1 MSSPLNSSLSAGR
14 ARRAFT
20 LIELL
25 VVIAIIGVLVALLL
39 PAIQAARESARRSQC
54 QSNLKQL
61 GISAQ
66 TFHDAQRYLPSSVRP
81 GGNTLAP
88 RIAGLTFILPY
99 IEQNNIFDAYRQDLN
114 WSNVANVPLT
124 SRPVS
129 VFVCPS
135 TPGSSN
141 DRWDGDP
148 QPPATYSNIVA
159 VTDYSPVIGV
169 DQRLDQLGLLFRPD
183 PATPLGLAQ
192 LTGMLPKNGSPKLAD
207 VTDGLSNTIMYG
219 ESAGR
224 PALYR
229 GKNKVRVGDPTNARV
244 NGGGWCRPASDFS
257 VDGSSLDGK
266 TFPGPCAINCTNGQ
280 DVFPISSGGATP
292 YTYYGTEGTS
302 EAYAFHP
309 GGANFTFGDGS
320 VRYISD
326 TIPIAVFAA
335 QVTRAGSENL
345 RAN

>member
-1 MSSPLNSSLSAGR
+1 MSSLNNSPNAGR
-14 ARRAFT
+14 ARRGFT

-61 GISAQ
+61 GIAAQ
-66 TFHDAQRYLPSSVRP
+66 TFHDATKTLPSSVRP
-81 GGNTLAP
+81 GGNTLSP
-88 RIAGLTFILPY
+88 RIAGLTFILPNL
-99 IEQNNIFDAYRQDLN
+99 EQSAIFDQYRQDLN
-114 WSNVANVPLT
+114 WSNVANVPFT
-124 SRPVS
+124 SRPLS

-135 TPGSSN
+135 SPGSAS

-148 QPPATYSNIVA
+148 QPPATFSNLVA

-169 DQRLDQLGLLFRPD
+169 DQRLDQAGLLIRPD

-207 VTDGLSNTIMYG
+207 VLDGLSNTIMYG

-224 PALYR
+224 PAVYR
-229 GKNKVRVGDPTNARV
+229 GKNHVRVGDITTARV

-309 GGANFTFGDGS
+309 GGANFTMGDGS
-320 VRYISD
+320 VRFIAD
-326 TIPIAVFAA
+326 TIPISIFAGL
-335 QVTRAGSENL
+335 VTRAGSENV
-345 RAN
+345 RVPN